1 MILLDQLEIKGDV
14 VVAMHS
20 LLYKLLSLD
29 LKSNS
34 VKKFPIFLF
43 RLSLIVIFY
52 QKDVMG
58 DGVQQLVSF

>member
-52 QKDVMG
+52 PKDVMG

>member
-29 LKSNS
+29 LKSNW